1 MSSAPYPE
9 GQKNWILSN
18 KENQK
23 TAESSK
29 NHLQPA
35 ACQQQNLKRHHLACL
50 GNIRL
55 KSKHINVEL
64 QDIVSDVPSSLSAYL
79 L

>member
-1 MSSAPYPE
+1 MSSAPCPE

-29 NHLQPA
+29 NHPPA
-35 ACQQQNLKRHHLACL
+35 CGLSAAE
-50 GNIRL
+50 
-55 KSKHINVEL
+55 SKEA
-64 QDIVSDVPSSLSAYL
+64 PSSPFGKHQAQVQAY
-79 L
+79 